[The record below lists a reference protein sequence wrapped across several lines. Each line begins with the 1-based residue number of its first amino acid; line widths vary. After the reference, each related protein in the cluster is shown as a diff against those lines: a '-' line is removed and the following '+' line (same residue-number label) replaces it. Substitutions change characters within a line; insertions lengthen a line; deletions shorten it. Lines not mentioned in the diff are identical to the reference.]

1 MTATVWADSYVAARS
16 YLNSR
21 FRRMLD
27 LAIALGLLILLA
39 PALCLIA
46 IGIRLSTPG
55 PVIFRQLRHGKGQ
68 RPFELLKFRSMYW
81 AGESEVTI
89 KQATPGDSRV
99 TALGRILRYTS
110 MDELP
115 QLINVI
121 RGEMSL
127 VGPRPHAI
135 EHDNYYAD
143 LIPNYRKRFQTRPG
157 LTGLAQVSGARG
169 RTPHIEDM
177 QRRIDLDLLYLE
189 SASLML
195 DCRIFLRTFKE
206 VFNSETAY

>member
-143 LIPNYRKRFQTRPG
+143 LIPNYRKRFQARPG

>member
-1 MTATVWADSYVAARS
+1 MTATVWADSYGAARS

-21 FRRMLD
+21 FRRILD
-27 LAIALGLLILLA
+27 VVVASSLLILLA

-143 LIPNYRKRFQTRPG
+143 LIPNYRKRFQARPG

>member
-1 MTATVWADSYVAARS
+1 MTATVWADTYVAARS
-16 YLNSR
+16 YLNGR
-21 FRRMLD
+21 FRRLLD
-27 LAIALGLLILLA
+27 LAIASSLLILLA
-39 PALCLIA
+39 PALGLIA

-81 AGESEVTI
+81 AGEPEVAV

-99 TALGRILRYTS
+99 TAIGRILRYTS

-127 VGPRPHAI
+127 IGPRPHAI

-143 LIPNYRKRFQTRPG
+143 LIPNYRKRFQARPG

-169 RTPHIEDM
+169 RTPNIEDM

-189 SASLML
+189 SASPML
-195 DCRIFLRTFKE
+195 DCRILLRTFKE